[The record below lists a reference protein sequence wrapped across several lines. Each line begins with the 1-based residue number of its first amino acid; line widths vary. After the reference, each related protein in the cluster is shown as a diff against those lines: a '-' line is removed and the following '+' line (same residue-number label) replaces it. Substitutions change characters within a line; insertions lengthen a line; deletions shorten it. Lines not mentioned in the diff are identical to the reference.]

1 MTAFTEAST
10 FDATVTKI
18 ADGDDVSAA
27 ITNAPLQSLTDRTRY
42 LYDAL
47 VAGATHARTVADA
60 AALRALTSHVSG
72 DLAALGGGNGGKLF
86 LYDAASSLTDD
97 GVLIVKPTDVG
108 GGAGRWLVP
117 ALVLLGRENTWSSL
131 QHFAAVLATSV
142 STTGGGTIASDGDLT
157 AGGDCAIVGTAY
169 VGGACTLAGL
179 VTCSAGLVV
188 NGGSGIDCNGP
199 ADVSGASDLHGAVR
213 CYSTLQA
220 DGNTTLAG
228 GLDAQAATFHGSVLF
243 DGGGIIQTRIGSQS
257 VGRISKR
264 VVAGANADTT
274 YGINDADV
282 IVVKALTADR
292 TYTLSET
299 GASSGDV
306 IKFATEDNTWVCN
319 IANADGVGMALI
331 VGSGSVACVEYTY
344 LDGVWRLTMAHKG

>member
-131 QHFAAVLATSV
+131 QHFAAILATSV

-157 AGGDCAIVGTAY
+157 AVGDCAI
-169 VGGACTLAGL
+169 GG
-179 VTCSAGLVV
+179 GLVV
-188 NGGSGIDCNGP
+188 GTTCTLVGIVSCTTDLNVGGDLDVTGGIHAGAASLFSSTCAFSSTTSFTGTAIFNGGVTINGN
-199 ADVSGASDLHGAVR
+199 SSLTKRIASSSTGRVAVR
-213 CYSTLQA
+213 
-220 DGNTTLAG
+220 
-228 GLDAQAATFHGSVLF
+228 V
-243 DGGGIIQTRIGSQS
+243 I
-257 VGRISKR
+257 
-264 VVAGANADTT
+264 AGADAATT
-274 YGINDADV
+274 YGINDADT
-282 IVVKALTADR
+282 IIVKALTADR

-299 GASSGDV
+299 GAANGDV
-306 IKFATEDNTWVCN
+306 IKFATEEATYICN
-319 IANADGVGMALI
+319 IDNADGTGAAL
-331 VGSGSVACVEYTY
+331 VLGSGTVHCIEYTY
-344 LDGVWRLTMAHKG
+344 LDGVWRITMAHKA